1 MVKNNKLNLL
11 AELFCYFTARYPNR
25 LSLKPVTYIMI
36 KRTVPYF
43 PAIFALFFLGSL
55 SANAQYYYKDIWSND
70 QLVKEFNILKR
81 DRLKTIKLK
90 SFDDDGEPSDGFFC
104 EREINKSYT
113 QSQMVSKSNITG
125 QSLMVSDYNTAGQP
139 VKTTDDT
146 PTITN
151 TTEFAYN
158 DKGKVTLVRAM
169 TKAEDDSLPITET
182 HEYFY
187 DQDGRP
193 EKMLRKQNNVLMTT
207 IHFVSDAN
215 GNTIEEDVVETST
228 SDRNYYYYYDEKNRL
243 TDVVHY
249 DGRAKRLLPSFMY
262 AYQDLDAPE
271 QMISTEDGGGNYL
284 IWKYDYND
292 RGLRASEKCFSKDS
306 RLLGSIQYEYQ

>member
-1 MVKNNKLNLL
+1 
-11 AELFCYFTARYPNR
+11 
-25 LSLKPVTYIMI
+25 MI
-36 KRTVPYF
+36 KKTVS
-43 PAIFALFFLGSL
+43 FFSAFLTLVLIGSL
-55 SANAQYYYKDIWSND
+55 RADAQYYYKDIWTND

-104 EREINKSYT
+104 EKKINKGFT

-125 QSLMVSDYNTAGQP
+125 QSLLVSDYNTAGQP

-151 TTEFAYN
+151 TTEFEYN
-158 DKGKVTLVRAM
+158 DKGKVTVVRAM
-169 TKAEDDSLPITET
+169 TKAEDDSMPITET

-187 DQDGRP
+187 DENGRP
-193 EKMLRKQNNVLMTT
+193 EKMLRKQNNLLMAT
-207 IHFVSDAN
+207 IHFVTDAN
-215 GNTIEEDVVETST
+215 GNTIEEDVEGSHS
-228 SDRNYYYYYDEKNRL
+228 SDRNYFYYYDDKNRL

-249 DGRAKRLLPSFMY
+249 DDRAKRLLPSFMY
-262 AYQDLDAPE
+262 AYHDLDEPE

-284 IWKYDYND
+284 IWKYDYDD
-292 RGLRASEKCFSKDS
+292 RGLRASEQCFSKDS
-306 RLLGSIQYEYQ
+306 QLLGTIRYEYQ